1 MTVQTRNVYYF
12 SGFDP
17 RGTAYYYRLFRTELR
32 KSGYA
37 VALRTAGVQP
47 APDPLSQQLV
57 GVAPVDTAVAG
68 KAPSGHTHLNLFLM
82 KWDDIVRQHWPTS
95 FGSLLMAGLQVYR
108 TGLSN
113 IPLRKVWQISHGA
126 FWAGVLPLMLLA
138 LMLAILALAVLLVNS
153 LVDTVLP
160 ASLSQPH
167 FPALAISA
175 IAVIAIGASLP
186 RVAEK
191 SGAFWLIRIFRFNLL
206 LAADKLPEVNERQ
219 RAWVESIIRRQMDN
233 PSDEVV
239 LVGHSVGTIILTEV
253 ARQLVTDP
261 RWQAMTGTRPTKIL
275 TLGNCIPFVS
285 LHPDAARFRDS
296 LRMLGDCQAIEW
308 WDITA
313 KVDPLC
319 FFLSSPMG
327 EPGQPSVAGKPA
339 LRTAR
344 FFRMYPPQQW
354 KRMRRNKLGLH
365 FLYLK
370 VPDIDR
376 DFNLYRLICGANPL
390 DVPLQGASHG

>member
-1 MTVQTRNVYYF
+1 
-12 SGFDP
+12 
-17 RGTAYYYRLFRTELR
+17 
-32 KSGYA
+32 
-37 VALRTAGVQP
+37 
-47 APDPLSQQLV
+47 
-57 GVAPVDTAVAG
+57 
-68 KAPSGHTHLNLFLM
+68 M

-95 FGSLLMAGLQVYR
+95 IWALLTAGSQVYR
-108 TGLSN
+108 TGLGK

-126 FWAGVLPLMLLA
+126 FWAGLLPLLLLA
-138 LMLAILALAVLLVNS
+138 LTIASLAFVFLLVQS
-153 LVDTVLP
+153 LANLALP
-160 ASLSQPH
+160 ASLSQLH
-167 FPALAISA
+167 FPALAISTT
-175 IAVIAIGASLP
+175 AVVAMGAALP

-206 LAADKLPEVNERQ
+206 LAADKLPELNERQ

-239 LVGHSVGTIILTEV
+239 LIGHSVGTIILTEV
-253 ARQLVTDP
+253 ARKLITDP

-285 LHPDAARFRDS
+285 LHPDAAHFRDT
-296 LRMLGDCQAIEW
+296 LCMLGGCEAIEW

-327 EPGQPSVAGKPA
+327 EAGQPSAEGKPA

-344 FFRMYPPQQW
+344 FFRMYQPQQW

-376 DFNLYRLICGANPL
+376 DFNLYRLICSSKPL
-390 DVPLQGASHG
+390 EVPMQGAGHV

>member
-17 RGTAYYYRLFRTELR
+17 RGTAYYSRLFRTELR

-37 VALRTAGVQP
+37 VTLRTAGFQQV
-47 APDPLSQQLV
+47 PDPLCQQIV
-57 GVAPVDTAVAG
+57 GVTPVGTAVSVGDLAG
-68 KAPSGHTHLNLFLM
+68 QTHLNLFLM

-95 FGSLLMAGLQVYR
+95 IWSLLTAGSQVYR
-108 TGLSN
+108 TGLGK
-113 IPLRKVWQISHGA
+113 IPLQKVWQISHGA
-126 FWAGVLPLMLLA
+126 FWAGLLPLLLLA
-138 LMLAILALAVLLVNS
+138 LMIASLALVFLLVRS
-153 LVDTVLP
+153 LVDLALP
-160 ASLSQPH
+160 ASLSQLH
-167 FPALAISA
+167 FPAMAIAA
-175 IAVIAIGASLP
+175 IAVVAMGVALP
-186 RVAEK
+186 RVAER

-219 RAWVESIIRRQMDN
+219 CAWVESIIRREMDN

-239 LVGHSVGTIILTEV
+239 LVGHSVGTIVLTEV
-253 ARQLVTDP
+253 ARKLITDP

-285 LHPDAARFRDS
+285 MHPDAARFRDT
-296 LRMLGDCQAIEW
+296 LCMLGDCEAIEW

-327 EPGQPSVAGKPA
+327 EAGQPSAVGKPA

-376 DFNLYRLICGANPL
+376 DFNLYRLICSAKPL
-390 DVPLQGASHG
+390 EVPMQGASHV